1 MKSLKNDKAEKSVK
15 KSEKKPKSS
24 ENNLVLKYVLKNALD
39 FGSVKNTVVL
49 GLILRENPELK
60 NDVPKLMQ
68 EINIQIL
75 KVASL
80 TKEEIKS
87 KLENISPELLVEKKE
102 ESLGPL
108 KPLPDARMGKV
119 VTRLAPE
126 PSKYNHIGHALV
138 FLIQY
143 LYAKM
148 YQGRC
153 ILRFDDTNPE
163 KSTEEYYRAM
173 IEDLSWL
180 GIKWDKELLASD
192 DNPRLYQMAEQ
203 LIQESQAYIC
213 SCSQEEIKKNRELM
227 QPCACRNKTAKKN
240 LSEWK
245 EMLERKFKE
254 GEAILRLK
262 GDMASNNGVMRDP
275 VIFRICYAPHF
286 RQGTKYC
293 VWPMYDFE
301 NPVED
306 SLDNVTHVIRSKEF
320 ELRAELHLYIQK
332 LLGLKSPT
340 VTEIGRY
347 NITGAET
354 QGRTIRKMIE
364 EHQVIGWDDP
374 RLVTIKALRRR
385 GFIPEMFKEL
395 AQTVGLSKSG
405 GHIDPMVLASANRS
419 LIDGKVNRYFLVIDP
434 VKVKISGAPEKDVEI
449 DLHPKFIERGKRH
462 LHPKGEVYLSK
473 KDSESLESGKIH
485 RLMDY
490 CNFKVEKGKYHFV
503 SEDYEEFKSSGNKG
517 LIIHWL
523 PVQETVKCS
532 VLMDDA
538 TLINGLG
545 EKNMQNLKVN
555 DLVQLER
562 EFYARIDQKSKDEI
576 KFWYLHK

>member
-1 MKSLKNDKAEKSVK
+1 MKSLKSKTAEKPAK
-15 KSEKKPKSS
+15 KTDKKPKSE
-24 ENNLVLKYVLKNALD
+24 ENSLVLKYVLKNALD
-39 FGSVKNTVVL
+39 FGSVKNAVVL

-80 TKEEIKS
+80 NKEEIKS
-87 KLENISPELLVEKKE
+87 KLEKDFPELLQEKKE
-102 ESLGPL
+102 GSLGPL
-108 KPLPDARMGKV
+108 KPLPEARMGKV

-126 PSKYNHIGHALV
+126 PSKYNHIGHALI

-143 LYAKM
+143 LYARM

-163 KSTEEYYRAM
+163 KSTEEYYQAM
-173 IEDLSWL
+173 LEDLSWL

-192 DNPRLYQMAEQ
+192 DLPRMYSLAEQ
-203 LIQESQAYIC
+203 LIQESQAYVC

-240 LSEWK
+240 LADWK
-245 EMLERKFKE
+245 MMLTRKFKE
-254 GEAILRLK
+254 GEVILRLK

-275 VIFRICYAPHF
+275 VIFRICYTPHF

-306 SLDNVTHVIRSKEF
+306 SLNNVTHVIRSKEF

-332 LLGLKSPT
+332 LLNLKSPV

-354 QGRTIRKMIE
+354 QGRVIREMI
-364 EHQVIGWDDP
+364 QAGKVTGWDDP

-405 GHIDPMVLASANRS
+405 GHIDPTVLASANRS

-434 VKVKISGAPEKDVEI
+434 VKVKIVNAPDKEVEI
-449 DLHPKFIERGKRH
+449 DLHPKFTERGKRH
-462 LHPKGEVYLSK
+462 LHPKGEVYIGK
-473 KDSESLESGKIH
+473 KDLENFEPGKLH

-490 CNFKVEKGKYHFV
+490 CNFKVEKDEYRFV
-503 SEDYEEFKSSGNKG
+503 SEDYESFKKAKNKG

-523 PVQETVKCS
+523 PAQETIRCS

-538 TLINGLG
+538 KTIKGLG

-562 EFYARIDQKSKDEI
+562 EFYARVDEKNKDEI
-576 KFWYLHK
+576 QFWYLHK

>member
-1 MKSLKNDKAEKSVK
+1 MKSLKKDKAEKTTK
-15 KSEKKPKSS
+15 KTDQKSKSS
-24 ENNLVLKYVLKNALD
+24 ENNLVLKYVLKNSLD
-39 FGSVKNTVVL
+39 FGSVRNTVVL

-68 EINIQIL
+68 EINSIIQEVSVL
-75 KVASL
+75 S
-80 TKEEIKS
+80 KEEIKS
-87 KLENISPELLVEKKE
+87 RLEKSFPELLVEKKE

-108 KPLPDARMGKV
+108 KPLPNAEMGKV

-148 YQGRC
+148 YKGKC

-163 KSTEEYYRAM
+163 KSTQEYYQAM

-192 DNPRLYQMAEQ
+192 DNPRLYQMAEK
-203 LIQESQAYIC
+203 LIQQNQAYVC
-213 SCSQEEIKKNRELM
+213 SCSQETIKKNRELM
-227 QPCACRNKTAKKN
+227 EPCKCRSQQTEKN
-240 LSEWK
+240 LLIWK
-245 EMLERKFKE
+245 EMLARKFKE
-254 GEAILRLK
+254 GEMILRLK
-262 GDMASNNGVMRDP
+262 GDMASHNGVMRDP

-286 RQGTKYC
+286 RQELKYC

-306 SLDNVTHVIRSKEF
+306 ALDNVTHVIRSKEF

-354 QGRTIRKMIE
+354 QGRVIREMI
-364 EHQVIGWDDP
+364 QSRKVMGWDDP

-434 VKVKISGAPEKDVEI
+434 IKIKIIDAPEKDVEI
-449 DLHPKFIERGKRH
+449 DLHPKFVERGKRH

-473 KDSESLESGKIH
+473 KDSDSLEPGKIH

-490 CNFKVEKGKYHFV
+490 CNFKIEKGKYHFV
-503 SEDYEEFKSSGNKG
+503 SEDYEDYKSSANKG

-523 PVQETVKCS
+523 PVQETIKCS

-538 TLINGLG
+538 ILIKGLG
-545 EKNMQNLKVN
+545 EKTMQNLKVN

-562 EFYARIDQKSKDEI
+562 EFYARVDEKSKDEL

>member
-1 MKSLKNDKAEKSVK
+1 MKSLKSKTAEKPAK
-15 KSEKKPKSS
+15 KSDKKPKSS
-24 ENNLVLKYVLKNALD
+24 ENNLILKYVLKNALD

-49 GLILRENPELK
+49 GLILKENPELK

-75 KVASL
+75 KAASL

-87 KLENISPELLVEKKE
+87 KLKNISPELLVEKKE

-119 VTRLAPE
+119 ITRLAPE
-126 PSKYNHIGHALV
+126 PSKYNHIGHALI

-173 IEDLSWL
+173 IEDLTWL

-192 DNPRLYQMAEQ
+192 NNPRLYQLAEQ
-203 LIQESQAYIC
+203 LIQQSQAYIC

-227 QPCACRNKTAKKN
+227 QPCACRNKTTKKN
-240 LSEWK
+240 MAGWK

-254 GEAILRLK
+254 GEVILRLK

-293 VWPMYDFE
+293 LWPTYDFE

-306 SLDNVTHVIRSKEF
+306 SLNGVTHVIRSKEF

-354 QGRTIRKMIE
+354 QGRVIREMI
-364 EHQVIGWDDP
+364 QTGKVMGWDDP

-419 LIDGKVNRYFLVIDP
+419 LIDGKVNRYFLVMVP
-434 VKVKISGAPEKDVEI
+434 VKVKIVGAPVKDVKI
-449 DLHPKFIERGKRH
+449 DLHPKFVERGQRH
-462 LHPKGEVYLSK
+462 LHPNAEVYLSK
-473 KDSESLESGKIH
+473 KDSDSLESGKIH

-503 SEDYEEFKSSGNKG
+503 SEDYEDFKSSGNKG

-523 PVQETVKCS
+523 PVQETIKCS

-538 TLINGLG
+538 TLIAGLG

-555 DLVQLER
+555 DLVQFER
-562 EFYARIDQKSKDEI
+562 EFYARLDE
-576 KFWYLHK
+576 KGPEMLRFWYLHK